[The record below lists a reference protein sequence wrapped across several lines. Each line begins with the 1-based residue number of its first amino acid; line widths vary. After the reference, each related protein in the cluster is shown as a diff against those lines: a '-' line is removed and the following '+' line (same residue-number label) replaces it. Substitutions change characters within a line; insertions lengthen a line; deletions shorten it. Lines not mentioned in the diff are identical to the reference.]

1 METGEHRTRSFAAGP
16 ELFHSAASLGLID
29 TMPPSLALFLWL
41 ILLLGL
47 LRFDPAKDP
56 GTSLAL
62 WVPVVWMF
70 ILGTRLPSQWLG
82 GQVGQ
87 VAKALEE
94 GNPLDASFN
103 SVLILLA
110 IGILMTRSFKW
121 GDFFARNIALT
132 AFLSFA
138 LVSFCWSD
146 FPLVSL
152 KRWIRD
158 FGNYLMV
165 LVILSDPRPL
175 EAIRTVLRRLCYLLI
190 PLSILLIKYYPEISR
205 HYEVWTG
212 SFSEAG
218 PTTSKNMLGVACLIS
233 GLFFFWDTVTR
244 WSERKER
251 RTRQIILVNVGF
263 IAMTFWVLNAAN
275 STTSSVCLVLGCL
288 VIAAA
293 HNNVFRRHPTLLKV
307 LVPAAFSLYLI
318 LALGF
323 GMNGDLAG
331 AVGKDP
337 TLTDRTKIWAVLLDM
352 NTNPLLGTGYESFW
366 MGQRLQRFWGTAG
379 LGRLNEAHNGYLEV
393 YLNLGIIGLLLL
405 GGFLMASYRTIS
417 RNLTPFSSLASLTL
431 AVWAVMVFYNVTEA
445 GFRSGLLWVTFLL
458 GAVAVPVLAED
469 RVHRAAAPD
478 YASGQNAFPVFE
490 ANSQW
495 R

>member
-1 METGEHRTRSFAAGP
+1 
-16 ELFHSAASLGLID
+16 
-29 TMPPSLALFLWL
+29 MPPSLALFLWF
-41 ILLLGL
+41 ILLLAL
-47 LRFDPAKDP
+47 FRFDPAKES

-62 WVPVVWMF
+62 WVPLVWMF

-110 IGILMTRSFKW
+110 IGILMSRSFKW
-121 GDFFARNIALT
+121 GDFFARNIALM
-132 AFLSFA
+132 AFLLFA
-138 LVSFCWSD
+138 LVSFVWSD
-146 FPLVSL
+146 FPFVSL
-152 KRWIRD
+152 KRWVRD

-165 LVILSDPRPL
+165 LVVSSDPRPL
-175 EAIRTVLRRLCYLLI
+175 EAVRTLLRRLCYLLI
-190 PLSILLIKYYPEISR
+190 PLSIVLIKYYPEISR
-205 HYEVWTG
+205 QYEVWTG
-212 SFSEAG
+212 TFSNAG

-244 WSERKER
+244 WCEHKDRLTR
-251 RTRQIILVNVGF
+251 RIIRLNLAF
-263 IAMTFWVLNAAN
+263 LAMTLWVLNSAN
-275 STTSSVCLVLGCL
+275 STTSSVCLVLGCM

-293 HNNVFRRHPTLLKV
+293 HSNLFQRHATLLKV
-307 LVPAAFSLYLI
+307 LIPASFCFYLI

-323 GMNGDLAG
+323 GMNGELAG

-337 TLTDRTKIWAVLLDM
+337 TLTDRTKIWEFLLGM
-352 NTNPLLGTGYESFW
+352 HTNPLLGVGYESFW
-366 MGQRLQRFWGTAG
+366 LGPRLQLFWERSGV
-379 LGRLNEAHNGYLEV
+379 GRLNEAHNGYLEV
-393 YLNLGIIGLLLL
+393 YLNLGIVGLFLL
-405 GGFLMASYRTIS
+405 GGFLMASYRTIC
-417 RNLTPFSSLASLTL
+417 RRLTPFSSLASLTL
-431 AVWAVMVFYNVTEA
+431 AVWTLMVFYSVTEA

-469 RVHRAAAPD
+469 RVHPAAAPG
-478 YASGQNAFPVFE
+478 YASGQNAFPVLE
-490 ANSQW
+490 ATSQW